1 MTAKRREKRISA
13 EERTIAILYCAIQK
27 EGWQEGPTESEAIA
41 AANDWF
47 YNKYGYEERG
57 AASDEIPA
65 MLRTA
70 PPRRQR
76 GQNK

>member
-1 MTAKRREKRISA
+1 MTAKRREKRVTA

-27 EGWQEGPTESEAIA
+27 EGWQKGPTESEAIA

-57 AASDEIPA
+57 AASNEIPA
-65 MLRTA
+65 MLRA
-70 PPRRQR
+70 ARRQR
-76 GQNK
+76 GQKK